1 MKFLS
6 FFLFFFPLFSSAQNV
21 QEWTLDAF
29 EKRVQNGKDT
39 TYMVNFWAT
48 WCRPCV
54 AELPY
59 FEALKQEL
67 KEEKIVILLMSVDF
81 PSEKESRLLPFIQ
94 KKKLQNEVGL
104 LMEKNENEWID
115 RVAKEWSGA
124 LPGTWV
130 WNLEKNYRKFYEQDF
145 HSVAELKEIL
155 VAIKPQN

>member
-1 MKFLS
+1 MKFSILLLLLLPLS
-6 FFLFFFPLFSSAQNV
+6 IFGQNM
-21 QEWTLDAF
+21 QEWTLDAL
-29 EKRVQNGKDT
+29 EKRVQKGKDT
-39 TYMVNFWAT
+39 TYIVNFWAT

-67 KEEKIVILLMSVDF
+67 KEEKICILLMSVDF
-81 PSEKESRLLPFIQ
+81 PSEKESRLIPFIE

-124 LPGTWV
+124 LPGTLV
-130 WNLEKNYRKFYEQDF
+130 WNVGKNYRKFYEQDF
-145 HSVAELKEIL
+145 HSLADLKEIL
-155 VAIKPQN
+155 VLIKD